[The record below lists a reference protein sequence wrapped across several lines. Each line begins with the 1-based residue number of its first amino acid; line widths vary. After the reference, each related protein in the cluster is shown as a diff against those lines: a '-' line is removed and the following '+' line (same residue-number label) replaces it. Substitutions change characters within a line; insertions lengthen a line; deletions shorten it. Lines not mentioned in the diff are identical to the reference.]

1 MKRMSILGA
10 FMILMASATWAMAG
24 PFGPGCGGTYGGG
37 MGAQALSF
45 LNLTTDQAEKIRS
58 LRESFMREIKPI
70 RLQMFNTRAELR
82 LLWMQTNLDSEKV
95 KAKQK
100 EMGAI
105 QGKIRDRITDLRLA
119 IRKVLTPDQVSQL
132 LARGLWRGRGQGCWK
147 GSGDVPCRG
156 RRGF

>member
-10 FMILMASATWAMAG
+10 FMILMVSATWAVAG

-58 LRESFMREIKPI
+58 LREFFMREIKPI

-132 LARGLWRGRGQGCWK
+132 PARGLWRGRGQGCWK
-147 GSGDVPCRG
+147 GGGDVPCRG